1 MGRLDGRVALV
12 TGGGRGQGRA
22 HALTLAREG
31 ADVAICDIGA
41 DVATVPYPLS
51 RPDDLAETAAMVEA
65 EGRRCV
71 AVQADVRDTAQI
83 GAAVAAALDALAR
96 IDIVVANAGVC
107 SFGSFG
113 ELTDEA
119 WGDMLDVNLTGV
131 FKTFRAVL
139 PVMVEQGAGRMV
151 ATSSMGGRTGMA
163 NLAHYVAAK
172 FGVIGLV
179 KSLALE
185 VATHGITV
193 NAVCPSTVDTEMVHN
208 PAMYGLFC
216 PGFDDPGRE
225 DVQPIYERMNPM
237 RVPWLDP
244 EEVARATAFLVSDD
258 ARHISGT
265 VLEVSCGGSAYQH

>member
-1 MGRLDGRVALV
+1 VGRLDGRVALV

-22 HALTLAREG
+22 HAVTLAREG
-31 ADVAICDIGA
+31 ADIAICDIGA
-41 DVATVPYPLS
+41 DVATIPYPLA
-51 RPDDLAETAAMVEA
+51 RPADLADTARMVEA

-71 AVQADVRDTAQI
+71 AVQADVRDTEQI
-83 GAAVAAALDALAR
+83 GAAVAATVSAFGR
-96 IDIVVANAGVC
+96 IDIAVANAGVC
-107 SFGSFG
+107 SFAPFG
-113 ELTDEA
+113 ELADDA
-119 WGDMLDVNLTGV
+119 WADMLDINLTGV
-131 FKTFRAVL
+131 FKTLRAVL
-139 PVMVEQGAGRMV
+139 PVMVAQGGGRMV
-151 ATSSMGGRTGMA
+151 ATSSMGGRQGMA
-163 NLAHYVAAK
+163 NLAHYSAAK

-185 VATHGITV
+185 VATQGITV

-208 PAMYGLFC
+208 PALYGLFC
-216 PGFDDPGRE
+216 PGFDEPGRE